1 MQVAFSENLTT
12 RNTSNRPP
20 EEHELVRLAKG
31 GDGLAYTELCRRYA
45 RRVFLIV
52 FRITKNREDAED
64 VLQEALMKALIHLE
78 GFDGRSA
85 FSTWLTRI
93 AINSAL
99 MLRRKR
105 RNDFE
110 FSIDHDNQADSNSAI
125 QIADRTPSA
134 EEHLRITQLDR
145 QVHRAIQRLPS
156 LLRVPLELQIAE
168 DLPIRE
174 LAIRLGISVAAT
186 KSRLL
191 RARRRVRY
199 FVIESQR

>member
-1 MQVAFSENLTT
+1 MKNVYSESSSAGTT
-12 RNTSNRPP
+12 PNGQPD
-20 EEHELVRLAKG
+20 EEELVQLAKA
-31 GDGLAYTELCRRYA
+31 GDGLAYTELCRRHA

-64 VLQEALMKALIHLE
+64 VLQEALLKALVHLE

-93 AINSAL
+93 AINCAL

-105 RNDFE
+105 RNHLE
-110 FSIDHDNQADSNSAI
+110 FSIDHDDQPDSSSAI

-134 EEHLRITQLDR
+134 EERVQFTQMDR

-156 LLRVPLELQIAE
+156 SLRVPLELQIAE
-168 DLPIRE
+168 DLPIKE
-174 LAIRLGISVAAT
+174 LAIRLGISVPAI

-191 RARRRVRY
+191 RARIQLRCSM
-199 FVIESQR
+199 IETRH

>member
-1 MQVAFSENLTT
+1 MKNVYSESSSAGTT
-12 RNTSNRPP
+12 PNGQPD
-20 EEHELVRLAKG
+20 EEELVQLAKA
-31 GDGLAYTELCRRYA
+31 GDGLAYTELCRRHA

-64 VLQEALMKALIHLE
+64 VLQEALMKALVHLD

-93 AINSAL
+93 AINCAL

-105 RNDFE
+105 RNHFE
-110 FSIDHDNQADSNSAI
+110 FSIDHDDQPDSSSAI

-134 EEHLRITQLDR
+134 EERVQFTQMDR

-156 LLRVPLELQIAE
+156 SLRVPLELQIAE

-174 LAIRLGISVAAT
+174 LAIRLGVSVPAI

-191 RARRRVRY
+191 RARMKVRC
-199 FVIESQR
+199 FMVENRH

>member
-1 MQVAFSENLTT
+1 MKNVYSESSSAGTT
-12 RNTSNRPP
+12 PNGQPD
-20 EEHELVRLAKG
+20 EEELVQLAKA
-31 GDGLAYTELCRRYA
+31 GDGLAYTELCRRHA

-64 VLQEALMKALIHLE
+64 VLQEALMKALVHLD

-93 AINSAL
+93 AINCAL

-105 RNDFE
+105 RNHFE
-110 FSIDHDNQADSNSAI
+110 FSIDHDDQSDSNAAI

-134 EEHLRITQLDR
+134 EERLRINQMDR
-145 QVHRAIQRLPS
+145 RVHRAIQRLPS
-156 LLRVPLELQIAE
+156 SLRVPLELQIAE

-174 LAIRLGISVAAT
+174 LAIRLGVSVPAA

-191 RARRRVRY
+191 RARRRVRH

>member
-1 MQVAFSENLTT
+1 MKNAYRESSMNEAFS
-12 RNTSNRPP
+12 SVPSD
-20 EEHELVRLAKG
+20 EEELVRLARA
-31 GDGLAYTELCRRYA
+31 GDGLAYTELCRRHA

-64 VLQEALMKALIHLE
+64 VVQEALMKALVHLE

-93 AINSAL
+93 AINCAL

-105 RNDFE
+105 RNHFE
-110 FSIDHDNQADSNSAI
+110 LSIDHYDQSDSNPAI
-125 QIADRTPSA
+125 QIVDRAPSA
-134 EEHLRITQLDR
+134 EERLRINQMGR
-145 QVHRAIQRLPS
+145 RVHSAIQRLPS
-156 LLRVPLELQIAE
+156 SLRVPLELQIAE
-168 DLPIRE
+168 DLPIRD
-174 LAIRLGISVAAT
+174 LAIRLGVSVPAA

-191 RARRRVRY
+191 RARRRVRH